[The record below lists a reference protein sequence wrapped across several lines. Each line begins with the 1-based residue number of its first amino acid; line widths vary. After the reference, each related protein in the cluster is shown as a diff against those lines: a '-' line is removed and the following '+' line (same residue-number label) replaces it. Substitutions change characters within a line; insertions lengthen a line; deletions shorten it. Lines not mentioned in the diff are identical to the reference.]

1 MGRVADVRS
10 PGHLC
15 SEATDGQDPASGG
28 QFVQEG
34 PGGRDLSAGGPT
46 VRSGRPRVGGNDVPA
61 ERGEPE
67 LRKRPL
73 NDRRGG
79 FSRPAPAQLPLRGEW
94 DAGDAGTAIAGRLPD
109 EEQARSLTRLE
120 VGAEAPAAEVGAVT
134 VPVEVER
141 RTDLGGSKSADEP
154 FRLHSVTMLMRV
166 RGRIAAVVAACAGV
180 CATNA
185 HAAPPQGFQSDAAF
199 AASYATR
206 KVGSVAATTQRVSC
220 YTPEVLYSGSLGPS
234 QGYPDGG
241 STPCAGAA
249 TTGEILGPFP
259 SQDVSSPPLRVK
271 DFSESD
277 LHVDPTNPQHL
288 IGVSKWFVN
297 VEGYSHL
304 TGFYESYDGGET
316 WPQQGHIPGYEGWT
330 DNSDP
335 VGAFDPWG
343 NFYAVVL
350 PYMFSYLRT
359 GQHFFLSPDVN
370 PMLPRSGMGI
380 AVRPRGAPTPAS
392 WSVIRNGSLDMVART
407 PFNGASVF
415 DKQWIA
421 IDTNPRSKHFGR
433 VYVSWAIG
441 TSDAGL
447 RIYVSYADAR
457 RNGTH
462 TNWSAPKRVLQQT
475 PRVGDNGS
483 LPRVTPDGRVWL
495 AMSSTRG
502 PGAAYTMSYTSS
514 RDGGRT
520 WARRRVIVRHDVNG
534 YKNTT
539 FRAAFGEA
547 FNVGTRRIGRFYP
560 LYAVY
565 ENSAPGGTTRLFIRA
580 SFDGG
585 AHWRRPLQVND
596 NQRVGEALQ
605 PNIAVAP
612 NGRVAVA
619 FYDRRLPCPAR
630 DTADATIAGLL
641 FDPRAPFGRVNYCIN
656 TAVQFYTA
664 ALKPLGHNIR
674 VSPHTW
680 DPQLSSPH
688 PECICSDGGFIG
700 DYFGVDIRGGL
711 TYTTSV
717 ETYNAT
723 GENPGYHQQQ
733 LVSKLRT
740 P

>member
-1 MGRVADVRS
+1 
-10 PGHLC
+10 
-15 SEATDGQDPASGG
+15 
-28 QFVQEG
+28 
-34 PGGRDLSAGGPT
+34 
-46 VRSGRPRVGGNDVPA
+46 
-61 ERGEPE
+61 
-67 LRKRPL
+67 
-73 NDRRGG
+73 
-79 FSRPAPAQLPLRGEW
+79 
-94 DAGDAGTAIAGRLPD
+94 
-109 EEQARSLTRLE
+109 
-120 VGAEAPAAEVGAVT
+120 
-134 VPVEVER
+134 
-141 RTDLGGSKSADEP
+141 
-154 FRLHSVTMLMRV
+154 MLV

-185 HAAPPQGFQSDAAF
+185 YAAPPQGFQSDAAF
-199 AASYATR
+199 AASYGTR
-206 KVGSVAATTQRVSC
+206 NVSSVAATTQRVSC

-259 SQDVSSPPLRVK
+259 SQDVSNPPLRVK

-277 LHVDPTNPQHL
+277 LHVDPTNPRHL

-297 VEGYSHL
+297 VEGYNHL
-304 TGFYESYDGGET
+304 TGFYESYDGGAT

-392 WSVIRNGSLDMVART
+392 WNVIRNGALDLVART
-407 PFNGASVF
+407 PFNGSSVF

-447 RIYVSYADAR
+447 RIYVSYADGR

-462 TNWSAPKRVLQQT
+462 TNWSPPKRVLQQT
-475 PRVGDNGS
+475 ARVGDNGS

-502 PGAAYTMSYTSS
+502 LGAPYTMSYTSS
-514 RDGGRT
+514 RNGGRT

-547 FNVGTRRIGRFYP
+547 FNVGTRKVGRFYP

-565 ENSAPGGTTRLFIRA
+565 ENSVAGGTTLFLRA

-585 AHWRRPLQVND
+585 AHWRRPVQVND
-596 NQRVGEALQ
+596 NRGAGEALQ

-612 NGRVAVA
+612 GGRVAVA

-630 DTADATIAGLL
+630 DTPEATVAGLL
-641 FDPRAPFGRVNYCIN
+641 FDPGAPFGRVNNCVN

-680 DPQLSSPH
+680 DPQLSSPRT
-688 PECICSDGGFIG
+688 ECICSDGGFIG
-700 DYFGVDIRGGL
+700 DYFGIDIRDGF